1 MSIPGT
7 IPPQPDSPTRSV
19 PHLSVVTSVYRSE
32 RFIPAFIDET
42 IAAIKKAH
50 IEHYE
55 IIFVNDGS
63 PDDSLGH
70 LLRARTGNPSIKIVD
85 LSRNFG
91 HHKAIMAGLS
101 YAKGELTLIIDCDL
115 EVHPGVLQPFLD
127 TLQDT
132 GADVVYG
139 IQEKRKGA
147 LVERT
152 GGALFWHLFNRLSE
166 TKIPANVLSERLMT
180 RRYVDALLS
189 LGDRNVF
196 LGGMMYWSGFRQI
209 AVLVKK
215 TQREG
220 ASTYSFRKRVAL
232 LLEAVTSF
240 STVPLK
246 LVLGGG
252 IALTLC
258 AGVAGI
264 ALLIRKM
271 FHPESV
277 LVGFTS
283 LMLVII
289 GMAGIIIT
297 VLGVIGLYISR
308 IYTQTQNRPLF
319 IVREFHD

>member
-1 MSIPGT
+1 MP
-7 IPPQPDSPTRSV
+7 R
-19 PHLSVVTSVYRSE
+19 LSVVTSMYRSAQ
-32 RFIPAFIDET
+32 FISAFIEET
-42 IAAIKKAH
+42 VAAIEKAE
-50 IEHYE
+50 ISRYE
-55 IIFVNDGS
+55 IILVNDGS
-63 PDDSLGH
+63 PDESLEYALHARDS
-70 LLRARTGNPSIKIVD
+70 NPSIKIVD

-91 HHKAIMAGLS
+91 HHKAVIAGLS
-101 YAKGELTLIIDCDL
+101 YARGELTFIIDCDL
-115 EVHPGVLQPFLD
+115 EVHPSVLQTFLD
-127 TLQDT
+127 TLKST

-139 IQEKRKGA
+139 IQGKRKGA

-152 GGALFWHLFNRLSE
+152 GGAMFWRLFNRLSE

-209 AVLVKK
+209 AVLIEK
-215 TQREG
+215 TQRQG
-220 ASTYSFRKRVAL
+220 ASTYSFRKRLAL

-252 IALTLC
+252 IVLTLC
-258 AGVAGI
+258 AAVAGI
-264 ALLIRKM
+264 ALLIHKM
-271 FHPESV
+271 IHPEAV

>member
-1 MSIPGT
+1 MLTPGT
-7 IPPQPDSPTRSV
+7 TPRPESLKAVIPR
-19 PHLSVVTSVYRSE
+19 LSVVTSVYRSAK
-32 RFIPAFIDET
+32 FIPVFIDET
-42 IAAIKKAH
+42 VAAIKKAD
-50 IEHYE
+50 IAQYE

-63 PDDSLGH
+63 PDDSLEY
-70 LLRARTGNPSIKIVD
+70 LLQARKANSTIKIVD

-91 HHKAIMAGLS
+91 HHKAVMAGLS
-101 YAKGELTLIIDCDL
+101 YAKGELTFIIDCDL
-115 EVHPGVLQPFLD
+115 EVRPSVLQPFLD
-127 TLQDT
+127 TLHDT

-139 IQEKRKGA
+139 IQGKRKGA
-147 LVERT
+147 WVERT
-152 GGALFWHLFNRLSE
+152 GGALFWRLFNRLSE
-166 TKIPANVLSERLMT
+166 TKIPENVLSERLMT

-209 AVLVKK
+209 AVLVEK
-215 TQREG
+215 TQRHG
-220 ASTYSFRKRVAL
+220 VSTYSFRKRLAL

-252 IALTLC
+252 IVLTLC
-258 AGVAGI
+258 AAVAGV

-271 FHPESV
+271 IHPEAV

-297 VLGVIGLYISR
+297 VLGIIGLYISR